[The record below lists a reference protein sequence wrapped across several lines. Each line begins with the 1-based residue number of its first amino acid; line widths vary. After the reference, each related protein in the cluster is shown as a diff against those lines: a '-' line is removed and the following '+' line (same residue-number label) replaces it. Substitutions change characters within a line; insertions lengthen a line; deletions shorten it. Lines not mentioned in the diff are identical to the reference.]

1 MTRSRSNRFSAKP
14 RRTRRGFATR
24 TVDTPPG
31 ANPPAAAARGFTLVE
46 MLVVLAVVF
55 LLLAV
60 LFPVFASA
68 RRDARAT
75 YSLSNLR
82 QWGMGNIQFALDNR
96 GVLPWEGFK
105 NANQM
110 PANFA
115 NPLWWGNAVPPY
127 VGQPTYKELSDNSV
141 DGTVPLPPTTGNI
154 FIDPSAQVP
163 ANAPHIGG
171 GKKFFFC
178 YVPNAQLN
186 NTLEQTTGPGPNARI
201 RLSQIP
207 NPAITVLMLEMRTV
221 RDELPPD
228 DPFYTKALNRHRSD
242 WKRFA
247 ARHRDGGHMLFAD
260 ASVRHISNVDATTNQ
275 QGNREEN
282 FPGGDWNRPGELIW
296 DPLGPATNSD

>member
-1 MTRSRSNRFSAKP
+1 MTNANTLRRVARSAKP
-14 RRTRRGFATR
+14 RQIRRGFAAVASAPSR
-24 TVDTPPG
+24 SSS
-31 ANPPAAAARGFTLVE
+31 GFTLVE
-46 MLVVLAVVF
+46 LLVVMAVI
-55 LLLAV
+55 LLVLAV

-68 RRDARAT
+68 RREARAV

-82 QWGMGNIQFALDNR
+82 QWGIGNTQFALDNK

-115 NPLWWGNAVPPY
+115 SPIWWANVVPPY
-127 VGQPTYKELSDNSV
+127 VGELPYSELSDTSPE
-141 DGTVPLPPTTGNI
+141 GTVPMPPMTGNI
-154 FIDPSAQVP
+154 FVDPSAQVP
-163 ANAPHIGG
+163 SNAPYVGG
-171 GKKFFFC
+171 GRRFFFC

-228 DPFYTKALNRHRSD
+228 DPFYSKALNRHRSD

-247 ARHRDGGHMLFAD
+247 ARHKSGGHMLFAD
-260 ASVRHISNVDATTNQ
+260 GSARWVDNTMATTNR
-275 QGNREEN
+275 QGNRDEN
-282 FPGGDWNRPGELIW
+282 FPDGDWNKPGILIW
-296 DPLGPATNSD
+296 DPLGPATDGD